1 MLRLRLA
8 NATQAG
14 EQDCSAAN
22 NLMRLEA
29 SAAASLAA
37 VERAVAKA
45 AAYEAADRQSFVVAL
60 PLDAQQGE
68 SDCSAAN
75 NLMRLEASAA
85 ASLAAV
91 ERAVAKAAA
100 YEAADRQS
108 FVVALPLDA
117 QQGEND
123 CSAASTYLHGR
134 WSEGC
139 REQLQT
145 MEDAQAR
152 AAAYEA
158 ADRHTPV
165 VSLPL
170 DAQQGEA
177 DCSGINLLMHERAAV
192 ASVLAVQD
200 AQARAAVYEAA
211 DRLQPAVSLPLD
223 AQQGERDCRA
233 INELLH
239 GKQSEGWIEHAHA
252 MERSQAQSAEYED
265 ADHAR
270 AVVGLPL
277 DAQQGEADCSGIN
290 LLMHERAAVAS
301 VLAVQDAQA
310 RAAVYEAADRLQP
323 AVSLPLDAQQGERD
337 CRAINELLQGWRSEG
352 WMEHAHAMERAKAHT
367 AAYVA
372 ADQARAVV
380 SLPLDAQQGE
390 ADCRPVHALLQKRA
404 APSVTAMERGRARAS
419 EYEAA
424 DRLQPAVHLALGALE
439 ADDYR
444 AAGAALYRRASPSVQ
459 AMERG
464 LALAATYEAAD
475 AKQPAL
481 SLPSDT
487 KTSQQE
493 MIGALDL
500 TALQAEHTDENSD
513 AVDRALARAAM
524 YEAADRL
531 QPTVSLPVAGQ
542 QGEADC
548 RAASALQHE
557 RAAASVEAMQ
567 RGITQSASYT
577 AADRQLMV
585 RLPLES
591 QEGEADL
598 SAASALM
605 QQMWS
610 SGCEAQLQAVERALA
625 RAALY
630 EMTDMQTMVVSLPLD
645 AQQGE
650 ADCSSV
656 NLLMHEQAATSV
668 QAMQRGVA
676 QSASYTAADRQLM
689 VRLPLESQEGEA
701 DLSAASVLM
710 QQMWSVGWEAQLQA
724 VERALGQTALYEEA
738 DCAHAV
744 VSLPLDAQQGE
755 ADCRA
760 ASALQ
765 HERAAASVEAM
776 QRGITQ
782 SASYTAADRQLMVR
796 LPLES
801 QEGEADLSA
810 ASALMQQMWSSGC
823 EAQLQAV
830 ERALARAALYEAA
843 DSTQPAISLP
853 LDAQQGE
860 PDCVAVNAMQDGRSG
875 GWRAQLQAVERALAR
890 AAMYEMADRLQP
902 TVSLPLDAQ
911 QGEADCS
918 GCNQLLH
925 ERAGDS
931 VQAVERALARAAEYE
946 AADAQTPVIS
956 LPLDAQQGE
965 ADCGAVHA
973 LCLHKRAAPSLRAMQ
988 RGLQQAASY
997 EVTELLEGLP
1007 PHVGHAHAGREHP
1020 LCALSSALWRDLTAL
1035 GVSLDSAEA
1044 MTPYL
1049 QNMQRS
1055 LLRERERLLLRQGHA
1070 DQQLLHKLSHHLD
1083 TTTYPHPGSYADP
1096 TSAAHT
1102 THLAAAFVAH
1112 PVLLGAHVD
1121 AASTAHAMHLA
1132 ASIAPG
1138 PALQP
1143 YAPHAPSLGACAM
1156 EGGDPAAT
1164 TAKTP
1169 LAALR
1174 SSTASLPQGRGKA
1187 MQKKKRKH
1195 RRKNSSRV
1203 GVHPKAPGEP
1213 ALRSTQGLIRQV
1225 HAS

>member
-14 EQDCSAAN
+14 EQ
-22 NLMRLEA
+22 
-29 SAAASLAA
+29 
-37 VERAVAKA
+37 
-45 AAYEAADRQSFVVAL
+45 
-60 PLDAQQGE
+60 
-68 SDCSAAN
+68 DCSAAN

-165 VSLPL
+165 VS
-170 DAQQGEA
+170 
-177 DCSGINLLMHERAAV
+177 
-192 ASVLAVQD
+192 
-200 AQARAAVYEAA
+200 
-211 DRLQPAVSLPLD
+211 
-223 AQQGERDCRA
+223 
-233 INELLH
+233 
-239 GKQSEGWIEHAHA
+239 
-252 MERSQAQSAEYED
+252 
-265 ADHAR
+265 
-270 AVVGLPL
+270 LPL

-531 QPTVSLPVAGQ
+531 QPTVSLPVAG
-542 QGEADC
+542 
-548 RAASALQHE
+548 
-557 RAAASVEAMQ
+557 
-567 RGITQSASYT
+567 
-577 AADRQLMV
+577 
-585 RLPLES
+585 
-591 QEGEADL
+591 
-598 SAASALM
+598 
-605 QQMWS
+605 
-610 SGCEAQLQAVERALA
+610 
-625 RAALY
+625 
-630 EMTDMQTMVVSLPLD
+630 
-645 AQQGE
+645 
-650 ADCSSV
+650 
-656 NLLMHEQAATSV
+656 
-668 QAMQRGVA
+668 
-676 QSASYTAADRQLM
+676 
-689 VRLPLESQEGEA
+689 
-701 DLSAASVLM
+701 
-710 QQMWSVGWEAQLQA
+710 
-724 VERALGQTALYEEA
+724 
-738 DCAHAV
+738 
-744 VSLPLDAQQGE
+744 QQGE

>member
-1 MLRLRLA
+1 
-8 NATQAG
+8 
-14 EQDCSAAN
+14 
-22 NLMRLEA
+22 
-29 SAAASLAA
+29 
-37 VERAVAKA
+37 
-45 AAYEAADRQSFVVAL
+45 
-60 PLDAQQGE
+60 
-68 SDCSAAN
+68 
-75 NLMRLEASAA
+75 
-85 ASLAAV
+85 
-91 ERAVAKAAA
+91 
-100 YEAADRQS
+100 
-108 FVVALPLDA
+108 
-117 QQGEND
+117 
-123 CSAASTYLHGR
+123 
-134 WSEGC
+134 
-139 REQLQT
+139 
-145 MEDAQAR
+145 
-152 AAAYEA
+152 
-158 ADRHTPV
+158 
-165 VSLPL
+165 
-170 DAQQGEA
+170 
-177 DCSGINLLMHERAAV
+177 
-192 ASVLAVQD
+192 
-200 AQARAAVYEAA
+200 
-211 DRLQPAVSLPLD
+211 
-223 AQQGERDCRA
+223 
-233 INELLH
+233 
-239 GKQSEGWIEHAHA
+239 
-252 MERSQAQSAEYED
+252 
-265 ADHAR
+265 
-270 AVVGLPL
+270 
-277 DAQQGEADCSGIN
+277 
-290 LLMHERAAVAS
+290 
-301 VLAVQDAQA
+301 
-310 RAAVYEAADRLQP
+310 
-323 AVSLPLDAQQGERD
+323 
-337 CRAINELLQGWRSEG
+337 
-352 WMEHAHAMERAKAHT
+352 
-367 AAYVA
+367 
-372 ADQARAVV
+372 
-380 SLPLDAQQGE
+380 
-390 ADCRPVHALLQKRA
+390 
-404 APSVTAMERGRARAS
+404 
-419 EYEAA
+419 
-424 DRLQPAVHLALGALE
+424 
-439 ADDYR
+439 
-444 AAGAALYRRASPSVQ
+444 
-459 AMERG
+459 
-464 LALAATYEAAD
+464 
-475 AKQPAL
+475 
-481 SLPSDT
+481 
-487 KTSQQE
+487 
-493 MIGALDL
+493 
-500 TALQAEHTDENSD
+500 
-513 AVDRALARAAM
+513 
-524 YEAADRL
+524 
-531 QPTVSLPVAGQ
+531 
-542 QGEADC
+542 
-548 RAASALQHE
+548 
-557 RAAASVEAMQ
+557 
-567 RGITQSASYT
+567 
-577 AADRQLMV
+577 
-585 RLPLES
+585 
-591 QEGEADL
+591 
-598 SAASALM
+598 
-605 QQMWS
+605 
-610 SGCEAQLQAVERALA
+610 
-625 RAALY
+625 
-630 EMTDMQTMVVSLPLD
+630 
-645 AQQGE
+645 
-650 ADCSSV
+650 
-656 NLLMHEQAATSV
+656 
-668 QAMQRGVA
+668 
-676 QSASYTAADRQLM
+676 
-689 VRLPLESQEGEA
+689 
-701 DLSAASVLM
+701 
-710 QQMWSVGWEAQLQA
+710 
-724 VERALGQTALYEEA
+724 
-738 DCAHAV
+738 
-744 VSLPLDAQQGE
+744 
-755 ADCRA
+755 
-760 ASALQ
+760 
-765 HERAAASVEAM
+765 
-776 QRGITQ
+776 
-782 SASYTAADRQLMVR
+782 
-796 LPLES
+796 
-801 QEGEADLSA
+801 
-810 ASALMQQMWSSGC
+810 MQQMWSSGC